1 MNMNKKLHKIDKIL
15 IFVFELIILTL
26 YHLCN
31 VYIANLS
38 ELTTI
43 IDAFVLLTS
52 LPVFS
57 IALVMIDY
65 NELTLKEYQ
74 LSKLFLGFMIVL
86 NGISLV
92 NYLANPKGQNVFLIG
107 STIYFVF
114 VLVLF
119 FFFFIVKF
127 SPILHELRLKDTTKN
142 TTKNTKKEQL
152 KKLSLK

>member
-43 IDAFVLLTS
+43 IDASVLLTS

-74 LSKLFLGFMIVL
+74 LSKLFLGFMIVP

-92 NYLANPKGQNVFLIG
+92 NYLTNPKGQNVFLIG
-107 STIYFVF
+107 STIYFV
-114 VLVLF
+114 LVL
-119 FFFFIVKF
+119 FFFIVKF

-142 TTKNTKKEQL
+142 TKKEQL

>member
-1 MNMNKKLHKIDKIL
+1 MDKSKKLIWIDKIL
-15 IFVFELIILTL
+15 IFVFLPIILTL

-43 IDAFVLLTS
+43 IDAFALLTS

-92 NYLANPKGQNVFLIG
+92 NYLANPKGQNLFLIG
-107 STIYFVF
+107 STIYFV
-114 VLVLF
+114 LVL
-119 FFFFIVKF
+119 FFFIVKF
-127 SPILHELRLKDTTKN
+127 SPILHELRLKDTM
-142 TTKNTKKEQL
+142 KNTKKEQL

>member
-15 IFVFELIILTL
+15 IFIFVPIILTL
-26 YHLCN
+26 YYLCN
-31 VYIANLS
+31 AYMANLS

-43 IDAFVLLTS
+43 IDAFALLTS

-74 LSKLFLGFMIVL
+74 LSKLFLGFMIAL

-92 NYLANPKGQNVFLIG
+92 NYLVNPKDQNLFLIG
-107 STIYFVF
+107 STIYFV
-114 VLVLF
+114 LVL
-119 FFFFIVKF
+119 FFFIVKF

-142 TTKNTKKEQL
+142 TKKEQL

>member
-92 NYLANPKGQNVFLIG
+92 NYLVNPKGQNVFLIG
-107 STIYFVF
+107 STIYFV
-114 VLVLF
+114 LVL
-119 FFFFIVKF
+119 FFFIVKF

-142 TTKNTKKEQL
+142 TKKEQL